1 MAKRIP
7 KLHYTQID
15 RFWRNVDRSGGPDA
29 CWLWTGFTRPNG
41 YGSIGIKYKEYKAH
55 RVSYFIEHGSIDSDT
70 LILHR
75 CDVRACVNPAHLF
88 RGTPKDNSQDAVRKG
103 RNTRLY
109 GEQNGKA
116 KLTRAAI
123 VKIRRLYKAGG
134 VFQRELAEQF
144 GVCEATISYVINGG
158 RWKRF
163 PPR

>member
-7 KLHYTQID
+7 NLHYTQIN
-15 RFWRNVDRSGGPDA
+15 RFWTHVDRSGGPEA
-29 CWLWTGFTRPNG
+29 CWLWTGYVRPNG
-41 YGSIGIKYKEYKAH
+41 YGSIGINYKEYKAH
-55 RVSYFIEHGSIDSDT
+55 RVSYFLEHGRIDNDT

-88 RGTPKDNSQDAVRKG
+88 QGTPKDNSQDAVRKG

-123 VKIRRLYKAGG
+123 TKIRRLYKAGG

-158 RWKRF
+158 RWKKF
-163 PPR
+163 PPK